1 MKGLVVY
8 DSVFGNTAEIARAIG
23 AAIGTAMAAPEEV
36 ATVKVSDV
44 KPEQLEGLAVLAVG
58 SPTRAFKATPATM
71 AWIRGLPANALD
83 GVKVAAFD
91 TRIAVE
97 DTNSGFLK
105 FHGQHLR
112 VCCEADPRG
121 AKEEGR
127 TARLRTRGV
136 LCQGLGGTA
145 TRRRA
150 RPSRGLGEAVGRLG
164 APSRGTVASG
174 TAAEPSRFLL
184 ARRD

>member
-71 AWIRGLPANALD
+71 AWIRGLPANALH

-105 FHGQHLR
+105 FMVNIFGY
-112 VCCEADPRG
+112 A
-121 AKEEGR
+121 AK
-127 TARLRTRGV
+127 
-136 LCQGLGGTA
+136 
-145 TRRRA
+145 
-150 RPSRGLGEAVGRLG
+150 PILG
-164 APSRGTVASG
+164 ALKKKGGQPVSEPEGFFVKDSEGPLRDGELDR
-174 TAAEPSRFLL
+174 AAAWGKQLVV
-184 ARRD
+184 